1 MCAAWVLFCHSA
13 LRLFT
18 CVSTRT
24 ARKHTNLAICNIAW
38 VGNNSRFSQA
48 KKKQFSR
55 KHIFLVLL
63 HFTSSYEYDTLY
75 WMGRKSK
82 KNIVSHLTISTRLIN
97 INRTWVVWQ
106 QRPEKICLSFRQKKS
121 GRQETVSQKHI
132 WIWHIEWVRKVRK
145 ILCHLASVYSCSQ
158 HMRLFWLDLST

>member
-121 GRQETVSQKHI
+121 GRQENEGFHKKKFNRFTETYMNMTHWMSPKSEKNIVSSGQ
-132 WIWHIEWVRKVRK
+132 
-145 ILCHLASVYSCSQ
+145 C
-158 HMRLFWLDLST
+158 LFV